1 MSDSMTAGMPG
12 KTSIHLLDSVT
23 GQSIQSWRFQGRLLI
38 RIGRSEENHIVI
50 TDPSVSRF
58 HAELQYQGESWQ
70 VVNLGKNG
78 ILVGGRSVSQ
88 AQIEDRTTFR
98 LGSAGPLLRF
108 GWCEVAFD
116 ELNTITGGS
125 LLPGPSIKIDEAQK
139 DLQVREI
146 AESEYFQQLQ
156 RISQKL
162 RSRPVKRKYPDDDGF
177 P

>member
-1 MSDSMTAGMPG
+1 MSDSISAGLPG
-12 KTSIHLLDSVT
+12 KANIHLLDSAT
-23 GQSIQSWRFQGRLLI
+23 GQSIQIWRFEGRLLI

-58 HAELQYQGESWQ
+58 HAELQYQGEYWQ
-70 VVNLGKNG
+70 VVNFGKNG
-78 ILVGGRSVSQ
+78 ILVGGKSVSQ
-88 AQIEDRTTFR
+88 ARIEDQATFR
-98 LGSAGPLLRF
+98 LGSAGPLFRF
-108 GWCEVAFD
+108 GWCEATFD

-162 RSRPVKRKYPDDDGF
+162 RSQTSKTETS
-177 P
+177 

>member
-1 MSDSMTAGMPG
+1 MSDSISAGMPE
-12 KTSIHLLDSVT
+12 KISIHLLDSAT
-23 GQSIQSWRFQGRLLI
+23 GQPIQTWRFEGRPLI

-58 HAELQYQGESWQ
+58 HAELQCQEKYWQ
-70 VVNLGKNG
+70 VVNFGRNG
-78 ILVGGRSVSQ
+78 ILVGSRSVSQ
-88 AQIEDRTTFR
+88 ARIEDRTIFR

-108 GWCEVAFD
+108 SWCELEFE
-116 ELNTITGGS
+116 ELNTITGGF
-125 LLPGPSIKIDEAQK
+125 LHPGPSIKIDEAQK

-162 RSRPVKRKYPDDDGF
+162 RSQTNKTDTS
-177 P
+177 